1 MNYFININQIASE
14 TYFPKLD
21 IIDLAIFDYI
31 CNFYPSSDK
40 YTDNDGIW
48 FWISHTKVI
57 NDMPILKIK
66 TKTGIINRINNL
78 INYKI
83 LERHPKS
90 KELGKSYYKTGIN
103 WNMLIKIDNYLSTK
117 IDTSQRKLRA
127 PLNENCEGPL
137 NENCEYY
144 NTNIYP
150 NTNDQI
156 KDIEI
161 YENFDFFKD
170 EFKNIWINEF
180 LPLKQKKKASLTS
193 RAKKSQLNKI
203 KEYSN
208 NDYSI
213 ALKILVKTV
222 DSGWTDFYPLK
233 KEDYIQNKLPTKVPT
248 LRYPGQQ

>member
-1 MNYFININQIASE
+1 MKY
-14 TYFPKLD
+14 TV
-21 IIDLAIFDYI
+21 IIDQIKSLEWGLNSNQAALFSVLYNISNWAKYYI
-31 CNFYPSSDK
+31 IDAHNGNVYYHASR
-40 YTDNDGIW
+40 N
-48 FWISHTKVI
+48 
-57 NDMPILKIK
+57 M
-66 TKTGIINRINNL
+66 IINEIPLYYNKPDTVYRAMLVLWQKNL
-78 INYKI
+78 IDYQ
-83 LERHPKS
+83 KS
-90 KELGKSYYKTGIN
+90 GNKDLVLITQKGKSWNNVGNKSENSEIN
-103 WNMLIKIDNYLSTK
+103 PS
-117 IDTSQRKLRA
+117 KLGNKSEKNSEIN
-127 PLNENCEGPL
+127 PTDQ
-137 NENCEYY
+137 Y
-144 NTNIYP
+144 TNIDQY
-150 NTNDQI
+150 TNDQI

-233 KEDYIQNKLPTKVPT
+233 KEDYNQNKLPTKVPT